1 MVNLKISPLTVEQLI
16 KFTQTARPLDLKEWE
31 LGLAYPFSKCEITAL
46 EGTDCMCDTD
56 TGEVYAI
63 GGVDGDTVWVLCTS
77 AVERHPIPFLRF
89 CKTYGKQ
96 VWLPSTKVLYNYV
109 WNGNP
114 LHVKW
119 LKWMG
124 ATFKETITFNNE
136 TFTCFTIRGDNNV

>member
-16 KFTQTARPLDLKEWE
+16 KFTQTARSLDLKEWE
-31 LGLAYPFSKCEITAL
+31 LGLEYTFNKCDVSNL
-46 EGTDCMCDTD
+46 EGTDCLYDTN

-63 GGVDGDTVWVLCTS
+63 GGVDGDTVWVLCTE

-89 CKTYGKQ
+89 CKTFGKRT
-96 VWLPSTKVLYNYV
+96 WLPSTKVLYNYV
-109 WNGNP
+109 WMGNP

-124 ATFKETITFNNE
+124 ARFKETITFNNE
-136 TFTCFTIRGDNNV
+136 TFTCFTIRSDNNV